1 MFQKYRSRCCYI
13 ICVLFSNKY
22 WVQISGVM
30 WHVSIWM
37 AVWVMHETYITSSS
51 VSWTE
56 PGVVVELPWK
66 GCGAPSSGELRKRR
80 PSIMGATKPFPISTY
95 LSAVIP
101 PTYFWVVGGVK
112 SCWFCLGDIFF
123 SISGQPIQT
132 ERLFTASIGT
142 YLSLFFLWGANVGWR
157 PNYDLGAIIG
167 G

>member
-13 ICVLFSNKY
+13 IFVLFSNKY
-22 WVQISGVM
+22 WVQISGVL

-66 GCGAPSSGELRKRR
+66 GCGAPSSGELCKRR
-80 PSIMGATKPFPISTY
+80 PSYMGATKPFPISTY

-101 PTYFWVVGGVK
+101 PTFFGVAGGVK
-112 SCWFCLGDIFF
+112 SCWSSLGDPYF
-123 SISGQPIQT
+123 SASKGNTFKQKDYSVH
-132 ERLFTASIGT
+132 LFELFWACSCSCW
-142 YLSLFFLWGANVGWR
+142 YLLA
-157 PNYDLGAIIG
+157 G